1 MKFIDMSALK
11 ILFNTAVIL
20 LVMQTA
26 NAQQFTFTKDHD
38 ALLVKDL
45 NSAAD
50 FYSEILGLKEIDNAG
65 LGPKFRWFELDN
77 KVQIHLIESEE
88 AFTPHK
94 GVHLALNVD
103 DLDGFMKFLK
113 EKNVLFE
120 NWPGEVGTTNTRPD
134 GVRQIYLRD
143 PDGYW
148 IEVNTNKL

>member
-1 MKFIDMSALK
+1 MS
-11 ILFNTAVIL
+11 T
-20 LVMQTA
+20 M
-26 NAQQFTFTKDHD
+26 NAQKFTFTKDHD

-45 NSAAD
+45 DRASR
-50 FYSEILGLKEIDNAG
+50 FYSTILGLKEIDNAG

-77 KVQIHLIESEE
+77 NVQIHLIESQED
-88 AFTPHK
+88 FKPHK

-113 EKNVLFE
+113 SKKIAFE
-120 NWPGEVGTTNTRPD
+120 NWPGEPNTTNTRPD

-148 IEVNTNKL
+148 IEINTNTL

>member
-1 MKFIDMSALK
+1 MKALRTVFYTT
-11 ILFNTAVIL
+11 LFF
-20 LVMQTA
+20 LVMQSA

-45 NSAAD
+45 NNAAA

-77 KVQIHLIESEE
+77 KVQIHLIESDE
-88 AFTPHK
+88 AFMPHK

-103 DLDGFMKFLK
+103 DLDAFMKFLK
-113 EKNVLFE
+113 EKEVPFE
-120 NWPGEVGTTNTRPD
+120 NWPGEPGTTNTRPD

-148 IEVNTNKL
+148 IEVNTNTL